1 MNLSG
6 FSFFLF
12 HSITLVI
19 SNIMH
24 NIRYNVNVQSSGLR
38 CSSDGHFQSIMSL
51 ITSDYGLFWLLF
63 VS

>member
-24 NIRYNVNVQSSGLR
+24 NIRYNVNVQFSGPR

-51 ITSDYGLFWLLF
+51 ITSDYGLFLLLF